1 MERSGRRK
9 ALCVLLFL
17 VCVAVSF
24 LLKTC
29 HYNMEAARVAEVI
42 GDAKALYFGD
52 FRDAL
57 PLKRPNFM
65 PYTIESAMMF
75 AYAKDVADGK
85 GVPARDPRL
94 AYLPEVPPYA
104 QMNMTLEWVLGW
116 GYRVWCAVFP
126 PEKPSPEELRY
137 QDDPAFAAYCAWNVR
152 LWTALIP
159 GLIFLWLVSLRTPL
173 FLAFSGGMIH
183 AVSVAA
189 IARAT
194 GQDIVRGDLCIPLIL
209 LSMVLV
215 QSYYGNPRRWKLPLL
230 FVAVFGC
237 FTAWDLSQL
246 LFAGWAGFEILR
258 VLCGGVPVRKR
269 RTVWIVIVLAIALN
283 ALFVPFNVTYGLIMS
298 PFFCILLPL
307 LMVMLWSRG
316 GRDDGR
322 GMPFRKRILL
332 FVVALGCLWGF
343 HALFVDNPSYRA
355 NYSHFSET
363 MKAKWKFKNVKPVD
377 PSKLSYDARMMWTP
391 SMHSATWEIAVSF
404 FPSLG
409 SLPFLSSKDAPSL
422 LRQIWNYAPVTLS
435 VLFLMLLAGG
445 LFTPVRTALLRDLPR
460 SAQPDLFLLGFLI
473 GFVYIVRYHEFVIV
487 FLALALPLSAQAVL
501 HALRTGYP
509 QRRRTACGFRILL
522 VCLIVF
528 SILVEL
534 YAALGGRRRSYSA
547 DIYLRKT
554 SELIDWFRRE
564 DMRGQTVVA
573 NFTVGPM
580 LMAYCGTNLVLQPQ
594 FGMEPIRRPVE
605 EYLKILYHG
614 DERTLSEFCSRYG
627 AKYLLYDQ
635 GTLGPLHPYSS
646 AYIANAVHI
655 SRRSPAYRM
664 HYETNHMTDFYPVP
678 PPEDLSDLG
687 AKYLVF
693 RVVNFDDKLEGLRY
707 LSRAKRAWAAR
718 EKEKAAVELKHS
730 LNRNPC
736 SEEARD
742 LFFHIY
748 GRMPHVTLKSVE

>member
-116 GYRVWCAVFP
+116 GYRVWSAVFP

-237 FTAWDLSQL
+237 FTAWDHRGAAFPLENHLASSLPSGGAASACGRALSDSSEGVADDQHDVRHFRHGTLFRLRL
-246 LFAGWAGFEILR
+246 LSRPGALR
-258 VLCGGVPVRKR
+258 GTGIREFSSFDAASGRRSRLSDCGVSTSSLVLR
-269 RTVWIVIVLAIALN
+269 RTSSVRRSSGGD
-283 ALFVPFNVTYGLIMS
+283 PGDPGRPGLIIRPIS
-298 PFFCILLPL
+298 ASHAASVRRC
-307 LMVMLWSRG
+307 
-316 GRDDGR
+316 GR
-322 GMPFRKRILL
+322 
-332 FVVALGCLWGF
+332 
-343 HALFVDNPSYRA
+343 
-355 NYSHFSET
+355 T
-363 MKAKWKFKNVKPVD
+363 D
-377 PSKLSYDARMMWTP
+377 PA
-391 SMHSATWEIAVSF
+391 
-404 FPSLG
+404 
-409 SLPFLSSKDAPSL
+409 
-422 LRQIWNYAPVTLS
+422 
-435 VLFLMLLAGG
+435 
-445 LFTPVRTALLRDLPR
+445 
-460 SAQPDLFLLGFLI
+460 
-473 GFVYIVRYHEFVIV
+473 
-487 FLALALPLSAQAVL
+487 
-501 HALRTGYP
+501 
-509 QRRRTACGFRILL
+509 
-522 VCLIVF
+522 
-528 SILVEL
+528 
-534 YAALGGRRRSYSA
+534 
-547 DIYLRKT
+547 
-554 SELIDWFRRE
+554 
-564 DMRGQTVVA
+564 
-573 NFTVGPM
+573 
-580 LMAYCGTNLVLQPQ
+580 
-594 FGMEPIRRPVE
+594 
-605 EYLKILYHG
+605 
-614 DERTLSEFCSRYG
+614 
-627 AKYLLYDQ
+627 
-635 GTLGPLHPYSS
+635 
-646 AYIANAVHI
+646 
-655 SRRSPAYRM
+655 
-664 HYETNHMTDFYPVP
+664 P
-678 PPEDLSDLG
+678 PPNRDSDS
-687 AKYLVF
+687 A
-693 RVVNFDDKLEGLRY
+693 
-707 LSRAKRAWAAR
+707 
-718 EKEKAAVELKHS
+718 
-730 LNRNPC
+730 
-736 SEEARD
+736 
-742 LFFHIY
+742 
-748 GRMPHVTLKSVE
+748 SV

>member
-1 MERSGRRK
+1 MERIK
-9 ALCVLLFL
+9 AKKNGFGKRNRNRLIFYCAFLSLPVLQFCIFYIG
-17 VCVAVSF
+17 VNFNSI
-24 LLKTC
+24 LLAFKSYEYETGA
-29 HYNMEAARVAEVI
+29 YQWVGFMNFKEV
-42 GDAKALYFGD
+42 
-52 FRDAL
+52 FRDFGSVLYLQASIRNSL
-57 PLKRPNFM
+57 MLYAFIRTESNFN
-65 PYTIESAMMF
+65 P
-75 AYAKDVADGK
+75 KADSDAG
-85 GVPARDPRL
+85 ARGLMQITEVTFDWIKTKIAPTEDLTFENLYDPETNIRFGSYFVSYCL
-94 AYLPEVPPYA
+94 
-104 QMNMTLEWVLGW
+104 
-116 GYRVWCAVFP
+116 
-126 PEKPSPEELRY
+126 LRY

-269 RTVWIVIVLAIALN
+269 RTVWIVIALAIALN

-343 HALFVDNPSYRA
+343 HALFVDNPGYRA

-435 VLFLMLLAGG
+435 VLLLMLLAGG

-460 SAQPDLFLLGFLI
+460 SALPDLFLLGFLI
-473 GFVYIVRYHEFVIV
+473 GFVYIVRYHEAGCVCDRVSGAGAAAFGAGGAACAEDRVSAAAQNGLRFPNPSGVPDRV
-487 FLALALPLSAQAVL
+487 FDSCGAVCGARRTEEVVQRGHLSAEDLRADRLVPARGYARTNRCRQLHGRSDADGVLRNESGAPAAVRNGADPPSSGGVFEDSL
-501 HALRTGYP
+501 S
-509 QRRRTACGFRILL
+509 RRRADAERVLFPLRGEISAVRPGNARAAAS
-522 VCLIVF
+522 VF
-528 SILVEL
+528 ECVYCERGSYLASFSGVPD
-534 YAALGGRRRSYSA
+534 AL
-547 DIYLRKT
+547 
-554 SELIDWFRRE
+554 
-564 DMRGQTVVA
+564 
-573 NFTVGPM
+573 
-580 LMAYCGTNLVLQPQ
+580 
-594 FGMEPIRRPVE
+594 
-605 EYLKILYHG
+605 
-614 DERTLSEFCSRYG
+614 
-627 AKYLLYDQ
+627 
-635 GTLGPLHPYSS
+635 
-646 AYIANAVHI
+646 
-655 SRRSPAYRM
+655 
-664 HYETNHMTDFYPVP
+664 
-678 PPEDLSDLG
+678 
-687 AKYLVF
+687 
-693 RVVNFDDKLEGLRY
+693 
-707 LSRAKRAWAAR
+707 
-718 EKEKAAVELKHS
+718 
-730 LNRNPC
+730 
-736 SEEARD
+736 
-742 LFFHIY
+742 
-748 GRMPHVTLKSVE
+748 